1 MGNLMQACRLV
12 VIAVVVVIAAAS
24 AAAVVVQ
31 WKPPDK
37 PPLDQGPSPSPAAQ
51 IQPDDY
57 YLWRLFRI
65 PFGEA
70 SSL

>member
-12 VIAVVVVIAAAS
+12 VIDVVVVIA

-51 IQPDDY
+51 IQPDDH
-57 YLWRLFRI
+57 YLWRLFW
-65 PFGEA
+65 
-70 SSL
+70 SL